1 MARELNINRFI
12 AAINNCNNVSTEEV
26 QVRRLLNITSKENL
40 SIEDI
45 KFIESINSNIFLVAY
60 KELNQKSI
68 DSMPR
73 VKDMVVYEYAK
84 ENIQSTD
91 IYEDEE
97 DIY

>member
-1 MARELNINRFI
+1 MARELNFNSFT
-12 AAINNCNNVSTEEV
+12 AAINACNNVSTEEV

-45 KFIESINSNIFLVAY
+45 KFIESINSKIFLMAY
-60 KELNQKSI
+60 KELNQENI
-68 DSMPR
+68 NSMDI

-84 ENIQSTD
+84 ENIQSAD